1 MITDNDIKVE
11 LVTSEE
17 LYKLAKAVRKQV
29 FVKEQGISEDKE
41 FDGNDF
47 CSAHVVA
54 YIQKRHRKLPIGT
67 MRVRFFS
74 DFVKFERMA
83 VTRNYRKTSV
93 SEDIMQYGF
102 NYVSQKGYHKIYGMC
117 KQELLS
123 RWQRCGYYEIEGA
136 GKVEQNGMTLI
147 PICCDIPKNP
157 HALTMFSSPSL
168 LTAKEGYWYDNP
180 QKIKELSKVE
190 TVFMKLKRLKHENV
204 DY

>member
-11 LVTSEE
+11 LATSEE
-17 LYKLAKAVRKQV
+17 LYKAAKSIREQV
-29 FVKEQGISEDKE
+29 FVKEQGIPKDKE

-67 MRVRFFS
+67 MRIRFFS

-83 VTRNYRKTSV
+83 VTRNFRKTNV

-102 NYVSQKGYHKIYGMC
+102 NYVAQKGYRKIYGMC

-123 RWQRCGYYEIEGA
+123 RWKSCGYHEIEGA
-136 GKVEQNGMTLI
+136 DKIEQNGMTLI
-147 PICCDIPKNP
+147 PICCDIPQNP
-157 HALTMFSSPSL
+157 RALTMVSEPSL
-168 LTAKEGYWYDNP
+168 LTAKEGHWYDPP
-180 QKIKELSKVE
+180 QKEKDFSKIE
-190 TVFMKLKRLKHENV
+190 TVLMKLKRLKQQYI